1 VARSIEHC
9 ENCGADL
16 GRPVVK
22 YPHDFI
28 TCGSRECEREAQ
40 TQMAIQQ
47 QEAHD
52 RLDEE
57 NGWQRF

>member
-1 VARSIEHC
+1 MSRSISHC

-28 TCGSRECEREAQ
+28 TCGSRECEREARN
-40 TQMAIQQ
+40 
-47 QEAHD
+47 QEIEAREQAHEQLD
-52 RLDEE
+52 RDM
-57 NGWQRF
+57 GWDQ